1 MVILSR
7 FHTNSDNPFK
17 IKGLIFF
24 NETFLSQKQPKTRH
38 FCPGNEGDLLIQ
50 NIRNINNDGELVS
63 EKNKHFS
70 DSMNDEGYRFPSHK
84 AGARF
89 FRDVHLPKLIS
100 YQDKGRLYD
109 LSQLMVGNTN
119 LIGYKLNSKI
129 HGYTEDEI
137 GSIVELSGKRG
148 REFVRRMVQ
157 NKIIKKLD
165 AGYYMN
171 PAFFMS
177 TGQRL
182 SLDLFINF
190 QEELIPL
197 LPNWAIDDFLRQAE
211 EKKV

>member
-1 MVILSR
+1 MIHNQRV
-7 FHTNSDNPFK
+7 
-17 IKGLIFF
+17 F
-24 NETFLSQKQPKTRH
+24 NA
-38 FCPGNEGDLLIQ
+38 
-50 NIRNINNDGELVS
+50 DGELIS
-63 EKNKHFS
+63 ETNKHFT
-70 DSMNDEGYRFPSHK
+70 DSMNDDGYRFPSHK
-84 AGARF
+84 AGARL
-89 FRDVHLPKLIS
+89 FRDVVLPKIIS

-119 LIGYKLNSKI
+119 LIGYKEKGKI
-129 HGYTEDEI
+129 YGYTDNEI

-148 REFVRRMVQ
+148 REFVKRMVV

-190 QEELIPL
+190 QDECTPL
-197 LPNWAIDDFLRQAE
+197 LPKWVLSEFMMQAR
-211 EKKV
+211 EKRS